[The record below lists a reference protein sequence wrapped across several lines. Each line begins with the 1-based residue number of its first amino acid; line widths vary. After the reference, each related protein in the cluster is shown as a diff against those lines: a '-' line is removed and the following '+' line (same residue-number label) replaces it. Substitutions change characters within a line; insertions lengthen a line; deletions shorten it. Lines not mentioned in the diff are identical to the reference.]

1 MTAGLLGIRNKL
13 MIGLLLALPFL
24 YLGIMYI
31 YPLSQLVYMSLRDFQ
46 PAFATDDY
54 VGWQNYLEIFTSPT
68 GRRTILRTLLYTGVC
83 VVVSFLL
90 GLAYALLTITVGE
103 TLSRRW
109 ETSLRQVIILPMLF
123 IPAASA
129 VMWSFAYTEHY
140 GWVNH
145 LLHLLSFPTY
155 PWLVSDAAFYLVML
169 TDIWGWTPFLYLIL
183 LAGLQTLPQEPL
195 DAAKVDGA
203 GAWQTFWYVVLPLL
217 RPVILIALTIK
228 TLDTY
233 RAFDY
238 LWIMSRG
245 GPGETSTT
253 LNIMTYKTAFQRQ
266 EFGLASAYGV
276 VTMLF
281 PLLVVFLFL
290 GLRRKVTA

>member
-1 MTAGLLGIRNKL
+1 M
-13 MIGLLLALPFL
+13 
-24 YLGIMYI
+24 
-31 YPLSQLVYMSLRDFQ
+31 
-46 PAFATDDY
+46 
-54 VGWQNYLEIFTSPT
+54 
-68 GRRTILRTLLYTGVC
+68 
-83 VVVSFLL
+83 SFLL
-90 GLAYALLTITVGE
+90 GLAYALLTITVGN

-109 ETSLRQVIILPMLF
+109 ETSLRQLIILPMLF

-145 LLHLLSFPTY
+145 LLHLLTLPTY
-155 PWLVSDAAFYLVML
+155 PWLTSDAAFFLVML
-169 TDIWGWTPFLYLIL
+169 TDIWGRTPFLYLIL
-183 LAGLQTLPQEPL
+183 LPDSDAARTAG
-195 DAAKVDGA
+195 AAKVDGA
-203 GAWQTFWYVVLPLL
+203 GAWQTFWYVMLPLL

-290 GLRRKVTA
+290 SLRRRVTA